1 MEGVTNEKVKFV
13 ETSTLDTNYY
23 EENQSQTAVHRCF
36 TGKLILKISE
46 KTRSPSKI
54 RPLNFEKK

>member
-1 MEGVTNEKVKFV
+1 MEGITNEKVKFV
-13 ETSTLDTNYY
+13 ETSTMNTNYY
-23 EENQSQTAVHRCF
+23 EANQSQTAAHRCF

-46 KTRSPSKI
+46 KTRNPSKI